1 MGFLGSVFSA
11 ILPTLIGG
19 MFGKDMPEPRKLPP
33 PPVNM
38 VKRKGVS
45 GEIDAD
51 KRRRRGSLM
60 GRAGNIAGGSLG
72 ESTQTAQGYSG
83 STLGG

>member
-1 MGFLGSVFSA
+1 MGFLGSLLEG
-11 ILPTLIGG
+11 ILPRLLGG
-19 MFGKDMPEPRKLPP
+19 MFKRDMPKPRELPP

-83 STLGG
+83 TTLGG

>member
-1 MGFLGSVFSA
+1 MGFLGEIFKGL
-11 ILPTLIGG
+11 LPTLLGS
-19 MFGKDMPEPRKLPP
+19 FFKPDKPEQRKLPP

-60 GRAGNIAGGSLG
+60 GRGGNIAGGSLG
-72 ESTQTAQGYSG
+72 GSTETAQGYSG
-83 STLGG
+83 TTLGG